1 MIRDAAVPLLA
12 ALRAGAPTPVA
23 SPSSR
28 RSPPRPF
35 FASSS
40 LGVLAG
46 IDGAAGSSGREKA
59 RSVAGTLAEQDQE
72 RMRGMRAVDLSN
84 YSWTATSTVGGA
96 TYRIAVGVRLD
107 P

>member
-1 MIRDAAVPLLA
+1 MKGTMNRVPAVPPLTAPRRRCSDPSGFALIEAIVA
-12 ALRAGAPTPVA
+12 AAI
-23 SPSSR
+23 
-28 RSPPRPF
+28 
-35 FASSS
+35 FAILV

-59 RSVAGTLAEQDQE
+59 RSVASALAEQDQE

-84 YSWTATSTVGGA
+84 YCV
-96 TYRIAVGVRLD
+96 D